1 MNCPPRSAKLARRA
15 VRFSESNK
23 CVVQQKVD
31 DADIED
37 AVLIIPA
44 FTNIMAH
51 NDLREGIAG
60 QCERLV
66 FGDCL
71 FLRSQ
76 SIGRLN
82 IGLFAAGGCNEVN
95 FPCNLSGLSFGISFI
110 AVDDADVNG
119 AFTDQ

>member
-1 MNCPPRSAKLARRA
+1 MGSS
-15 VRFSESNK
+15 FSFESNK
-23 CVVQQKVD
+23 RVVQQKVD

-37 AVLIIPA
+37 AVLIIPTL
-44 FTNIMAH
+44 TNIMAH
-51 NDLREGIAG
+51 NDLREGITG

-66 FGDCL
+66 FGDRL

-95 FPCNLSGLSFGISFI
+95 FPCNLSGLSLGISFI